1 MYGQNIFDD
10 IFGLPFQVE
19 LIIRII
25 LSCIVGAI
33 IGYERIKKE
42 KVAGMRTHI
51 IAALASTIF
60 TICSKYSYFD
70 VVKYDGIST
79 DASRIAAN
87 IVTGI
92 CFLGAG
98 MIFVKNRT
106 TIRGLTTAAGI
117 WAVSAIGMCFG
128 NGMYIV
134 GFGSTIIIIVIQ
146 YTMYNSLDAFEG
158 RQATECTVIIADGD
172 KHIEEFLEALR
183 KLDPSLRVLGIAKSA
198 DGTFTVRFG
207 YHSSKIDVEKDVW
220 KFMKEYPYV
229 TSCNI

>member
-1 MYGQNIFDD
+1 MFGQNVFDD
-10 IFGLPFQVE
+10 IFGFPFQVE

-25 LSCIVGAI
+25 LSCFAGAI

-60 TICSKYSYFD
+60 TICSKYAYFD
-70 VVKYDGIST
+70 VVGYEGISA

-106 TIRGLTTAAGI
+106 IKGLTTAAGI

-128 NGMYIV
+128 NGLYFV
-134 GFGSTIIIIVIQ
+134 AFGSTLIIIVIQ

-158 RQATECTVIIADGD
+158 RQATECTVVMIDGE
-172 KHIEEFLEALR
+172 KHIEEFIDSLR
-183 KLDPSLRVLGIAKSA
+183 KDDPGLRVMGITKDT

-207 YHSSKIDVEKDVW
+207 YHSSKINVEKDVW

>member
-10 IFGLPFQVE
+10 IFGLPFQFE
-19 LIIRII
+19 LLLRII
-25 LSCIVGAI
+25 LSCFAGAI
-33 IGYERIKKE
+33 IGYERKKKE

-51 IAALASTIF
+51 IAALASTVF

-70 VVKYDGIST
+70 VVAYEGIQT

-98 MIFVKNRT
+98 MIFIKNRA
-106 TIRGLTTAAGI
+106 IKGLTTAAGI
-117 WAVSAIGMCFG
+117 WAVSGIGMCFG

-134 GFGSTIIIIVIQ
+134 ALGATVIMIIIQ
-146 YTMYNSLDAFEG
+146 YTLYNSMDNFEG
-158 RQATECTVIIADGD
+158 RQATECTVVIKDGE
-172 KHIEEFLEALR
+172 KHMDEFLETLR
-183 KLDPSLRVLGIAKSA
+183 KEDPHIRVLGLTKS
-198 DGTFTVRFG
+198 DNGYFTLKIG
-207 YHSSKIDVEKDVW
+207 YHIGKVGIDIDVW

-229 TSCNI
+229 ISCNV

>member
-92 CFLGAG
+92 CCC
-98 MIFVKNRT
+98 
-106 TIRGLTTAAGI
+106 
-117 WAVSAIGMCFG
+117 S
-128 NGMYIV
+128 
-134 GFGSTIIIIVIQ
+134 
-146 YTMYNSLDAFEG
+146 
-158 RQATECTVIIADGD
+158 
-172 KHIEEFLEALR
+172 
-183 KLDPSLRVLGIAKSA
+183 
-198 DGTFTVRFG
+198 
-207 YHSSKIDVEKDVW
+207 
-220 KFMKEYPYV
+220 
-229 TSCNI
+229 

>member
-1 MYGQNIFDD
+1 MFGQNIIDD
-10 IFGLPFQVE
+10 IFGFPFQVE

-25 LSCIVGAI
+25 LSCFAGAI

-42 KVAGMRTHI
+42 KIAGMRTHI

-60 TICSKYSYFD
+60 SICSKYSYFD
-70 VVKYDGIST
+70 VVKYDGISS

-106 TIRGLTTAAGI
+106 IKGLTTAAGI
-117 WAVSAIGMCFG
+117 WAVSGIGMCFG
-128 NGMYIV
+128 NGLYFV
-134 GFGSTIIIIVIQ
+134 AFGSTIIIIIIQ
-146 YTMYNSLDAFEG
+146 YTLYNPLDAFEG
-158 RQATECTVIIADGD
+158 RQATECTVSMIDGE
-172 KHIEEFLEALR
+172 KHIDEFLDSLR
-183 KLDPSLRVLGIAKSA
+183 KDDPSLRVLGVVKEDNGI
-198 DGTFTVRFG
+198 FTVRIG
-207 YHSSKIDVEKDVW
+207 YHASKLSVEKDVW

-229 TSCNI
+229 ISCNV